1 MSKIKK
7 GQEWETDQSQFT
19 GARVP
24 RPRLS
29 RQPSLGDTVASLTV
43 SGKEGGSSASKLHN
57 YTSSLMF
64 GILLVDFHLTPSF
77 AWSIKNDVANCNC
90 HFLDDYIRLV
100 AKWIVCT
107 LYLQLRR
114 GGTGLTTVRINRNR
128 LNLSQLVNHS

>member
-7 GQEWETDQSQFT
+7 GQEWETDQSQLT

-24 RPRLS
+24 RPLR
-29 RQPSLGDTVASLTV
+29 DTVASLTV

-64 GILLVDFHLTPSF
+64 GILLVDFLLTPSF

-128 LNLSQLVNHS
+128 LNLLVNHS